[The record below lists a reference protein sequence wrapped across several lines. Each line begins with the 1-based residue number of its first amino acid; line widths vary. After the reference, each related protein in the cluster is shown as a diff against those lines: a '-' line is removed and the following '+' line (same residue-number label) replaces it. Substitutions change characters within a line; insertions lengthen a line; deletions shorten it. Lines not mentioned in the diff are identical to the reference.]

1 MPKIKAT
8 YKILLLLSIMFLL
21 SGCWDREE
29 LEDRAYVIGLG
40 LDKSEKESNIKV
52 TMLIANP
59 EVGSMQGGGG
69 SIEKPKEIISFDA
82 NDFITAKGTANAVV
96 SREISYDLLKII
108 VVSEELAKDQSFF
121 SWISSTLMDKEIRQ
135 DTYLAVSKEK
145 SRKVFS

>member
-1 MPKIKAT
+1 MVPSK
-8 YKILLLLSIMFLL
+8 
-21 SGCWDREE
+21 
-29 LEDRAYVIGLG
+29 
-40 LDKSEKESNIKV
+40 
-52 TMLIANP
+52 
-59 EVGSMQGGGG
+59 
-69 SIEKPKEIISFDA
+69 KPKEIITFDA

-145 SRKVFS
+145 SR